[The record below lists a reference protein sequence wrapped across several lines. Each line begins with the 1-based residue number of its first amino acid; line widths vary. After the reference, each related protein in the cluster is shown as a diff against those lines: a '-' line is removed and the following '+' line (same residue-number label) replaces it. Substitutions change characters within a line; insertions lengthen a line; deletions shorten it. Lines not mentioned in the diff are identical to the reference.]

1 MTPPIWLASNP
12 DEPQEVLKGPQEM
25 RTPTGNKAAMMTEL
39 TQRDVDHGELT
50 GALQGELLAAARE
63 AQASAY
69 APYSNFAVGAA
80 VLLSDG
86 TIYRGCNVENASF
99 GLTVCAERVAVFNA
113 IADGR
118 MDIAAVAVV
127 TSANKICK
135 PCGACRQVIA
145 EFSQADNPILI
156 VTACAGGETTMEP
169 ITDLLPDTFTL
180 L

>member
-1 MTPPIWLASNP
+1 
-12 DEPQEVLKGPQEM
+12 
-25 RTPTGNKAAMMTEL
+25 MMTEL
-39 TQRDVDHGELT
+39 SQLDADHRELAE
-50 GALQGELLAAARE
+50 ALKAEMLAEARE

-69 APYSNFAVGAA
+69 APYSNFSVGAA

-99 GLTVCAERVAVFNA
+99 GLTICAERAAVFNA

-127 TSANKICK
+127 TSAPRLCK

-145 EFSQADNPILI
+145 EFSQADNPII
-156 VTACAGGETTMEP
+156 VVTACAGGETTTET

>member
-1 MTPPIWLASNP
+1 MAEFTQHEINHRELAE
-12 DEPQEVLKGPQEM
+12 DL
-25 RTPTGNKAAMMTEL
+25 R
-39 TQRDVDHGELT
+39 
-50 GALQGELLAAARE
+50 GELLAAARE

-86 TIYRGCNVENASF
+86 VIYRGCNVENASF
-99 GLTVCAERVAVFNA
+99 GLTICAERVALFHA
-113 IADGR
+113 ISDGR

-127 TSANKICK
+127 TSAPKLCK

-145 EFSQADNPILI
+145 EFSQADNPIAVL
-156 VTACAGGETTMEP
+156 CASLSGETSLET
-169 ITDLLPDTFTL
+169 ITELLPDTFAL

>member
-1 MTPPIWLASNP
+1 
-12 DEPQEVLKGPQEM
+12 
-25 RTPTGNKAAMMTEL
+25 MTEL
-39 TQRDVDHGELT
+39 TQQDVDHRELAN
-50 GALQGELLAAARE
+50 ALQGELLAAARE

-99 GLTVCAERVAVFNA
+99 GLTVCAERVAIFSAVS
-113 IADGR
+113 DGR
-118 MDIAAVAVV
+118 MDIAAIAVV
-127 TSANKICK
+127 TGAPRLCK

-145 EFSQADNPILI
+145 EFSQADNPII
-156 VTACAGGETTMEP
+156 VLSSVEGETSFEA
-169 ITDLLPDTFTL
+169 ITDLLPDTFNL

>member
-1 MTPPIWLASNP
+1 
-12 DEPQEVLKGPQEM
+12 
-25 RTPTGNKAAMMTEL
+25 MMTEL
-39 TQRDVDHGELT
+39 TQLDVDHREFT
-50 GALQGELLAAARE
+50 DALRAELLAAARE

-69 APYSNFAVGAA
+69 APYSNFPVGAA

-99 GLTVCAERVAVFNA
+99 GLTICAERAAIFNA

-118 MDIAAVAVV
+118 MDIVAVAAVTTAH
-127 TSANKICK
+127 KLCK

-145 EFSQADNPILI
+145 EFSQADNPIVV
-156 VTACAGGETTMEP
+156 VTACAGGETATES

>member
-1 MTPPIWLASNP
+1 MIA
-12 DEPQEVLKGPQEM
+12 QEKCWEA
-25 RTPTGNKAAMMTEL
+25 GNRGGMMTEL
-39 TQRDVDHGELT
+39 SQLDVDHRELT
-50 GALQGELLAAARE
+50 EALRAELLAEARE
-63 AQASAY
+63 ALASAY
-69 APYSNFAVGAA
+69 APYSNFPVGAA

-99 GLTVCAERVAVFNA
+99 GLTICAERAAVFNA

-127 TSANKICK
+127 TSAPRLCK

-145 EFSQADNPILI
+145 EFSQADNPII
-156 VTACAGGETTMEP
+156 VVTACAGGETATET
-169 ITDLLPDTFTL
+169 ITHLLPDTFAL